1 MSLQRQDQ
9 RDAWNA
15 AQVFKMI
22 ARATPVI
29 QGHTR
34 GSVCVAAKILSSS
47 RTSSLSLLS
56 ESEIN
61 CGLFYSKIRE
71 RKDQWSAWIKQ
82 RLVYPMQTQGE
93 FPISYWKKFKLLDNR
108 TEFISCIDVFSDEY
122 WACKKVT
129 SFILLPNTINSH
141 DSIHIRGT
149 QVCAC
154 VCVCVRFEISF
165 SKFKCAPWE
174 PENK

>member
-9 RDAWNA
+9 QDAWNA

-22 ARATPVI
+22 ARAAPVMK
-29 QGHTR
+29 GHKP

-71 RKDQWSAWIKQ
+71 RKDSEV
-82 RLVYPMQTQGE
+82 L
-93 FPISYWKKFKLLDNR
+93 N
-108 TEFISCIDVFSDEY
+108 
-122 WACKKVT
+122 
-129 SFILLPNTINSH
+129 
-141 DSIHIRGT
+141 
-149 QVCAC
+149 
-154 VCVCVRFEISF
+154 
-165 SKFKCAPWE
+165 
-174 PENK
+174 